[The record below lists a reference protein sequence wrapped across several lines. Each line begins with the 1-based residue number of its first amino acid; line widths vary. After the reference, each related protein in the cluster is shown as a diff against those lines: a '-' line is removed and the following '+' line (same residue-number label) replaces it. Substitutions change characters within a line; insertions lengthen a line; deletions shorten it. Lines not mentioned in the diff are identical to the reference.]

1 MAIGGGT
8 FTSQNRVLPGAY
20 INFISASRA
29 DAALSDRGSA
39 AMALELDWGPEGEVF
54 TVYAE
59 DFMKNARS
67 IFGYGVSDDRMKGLC
82 DLFMNIRVGHFYR
95 LNGGAKASCS
105 YATAKYSGVRG
116 NDIKIVIRVNGDD
129 GEKFDVVTVL
139 DGVEADKQT
148 VAAAADLQDNDY
160 VVFKKEATL
169 SATAGVA
176 LTGGSNAQSVQ
187 QSDYEGF
194 LAKIESESFNTLGCL
209 SNVDAIKE
217 LFVQFTKKMRDEVG
231 VKFQTVLYR
240 KAADYEGVI
249 SVENAVTDGD
259 AASLGYWVTGL
270 LAGCEVSK
278 SCLNVVYDGAFT
290 VDVDYTQAELSGN
303 LKAGKFMLHKV
314 GDQIRV
320 LGDVNTFVS
329 VNADKSADFSDNQV
343 VRVLDQI
350 GNDIAVLFNER
361 YLGQVPNDAAG
372 RISLWNDIVRHHQQL
387 ADVRAIEEFSSDS
400 IVVSEGSTKKSVVV
414 SDRIT
419 PVSAMAQLYMTVV
432 VQ

>member
-8 FTSQNRVLPGAY
+8 FISQNKALPGAY
-20 INFISASRA
+20 LNFISASRA

-54 TVYAE
+54 TVYAD
-59 DFMKNARS
+59 DFMKNAGS

-95 LNGGAKASCS
+95 LNGGTKASCS
-105 YATAKYSGVRG
+105 FATAKYSGVRG

-129 GEKFDVVTVL
+129 AQKFDVLTVL
-139 DGVEADKQT
+139 DGAELDKQT
-148 VAAAADLQDNDY
+148 VAAAADLLDNDF
-160 VVFKKEATL
+160 VLFQKDAVL
-169 SATAGVA
+169 SATAGVS
-176 LTGGSNAQSVQ
+176 LSGGTNAVSVQ
-187 QSDYEGF
+187 QADYEGF
-194 LAKIESESFNTLGCL
+194 LNKIESESFNTLGCL
-209 SNVDAIKE
+209 SNQDAIKE
-217 LFVQFTKKMRDEVG
+217 LFVQFTRRMREEVG
-231 VKFQTVLYR
+231 VKFQTVLYQ

-249 SVENAVTDGD
+249 SVENAVSDGD
-259 AASLGYWVTGL
+259 EASLVYWVTGL
-270 LAGCEVSK
+270 QAGCEINR
-278 SCLNVVYDGAFT
+278 SCLNVVYDGAFS
-290 VDVDYTQAELSGN
+290 VDTDYTQAQLSTN

-314 GDQIRV
+314 GDQVRV
-320 LGDVNTFVS
+320 LGDINTFVS
-329 VNADKSADFSDNQV
+329 VNADKSTDFQENQV
-343 VRVLDQI
+343 IRVLDQV
-350 GNDIAVLFNER
+350 GNDIAVLFNQR

-387 ADVRAIEEFSSDS
+387 ADVRAIEDFTSDS
-400 IVVSEGSTKKSVVV
+400 IVVSQGNTKKSVVV